1 MLSNMYLISFFQ
13 DVEMDENLFPMKSK
27 RFGPGKIFYKTGKY
41 HVWKKCSVNTEQVV
55 NINKA

>member
-1 MLSNMYLISFFQ
+1 
-13 DVEMDENLFPMKSK
+13 MDENVYPMKSK